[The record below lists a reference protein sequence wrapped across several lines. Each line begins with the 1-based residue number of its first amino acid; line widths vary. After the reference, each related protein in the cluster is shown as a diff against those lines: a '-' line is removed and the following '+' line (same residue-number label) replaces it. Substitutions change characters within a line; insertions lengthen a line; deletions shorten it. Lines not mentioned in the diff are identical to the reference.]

1 VSEVADVLL
10 VSLGATAG
18 LRASDA
24 ELAASIE
31 RAGARVEVVFA
42 SAPRPLRTLALTDLS
57 WAMAA
62 RSAARAA
69 LARGSPRD
77 HLLDGDRRPARAR
90 PGAIRFDALA
100 AANRPGRH
108 GIWQRRRERRVLVRA
123 PLLLPVS
130 EQALAGAPAG
140 VPRAVV
146 VPIAVEASG
155 PPAPGGRDIAA
166 ITYAADA
173 HKKGLDRVLAAWSA
187 ARRPDEELIVAGGAP
202 VGALDGVRAV
212 GALPREDYRALLRR
226 ARVYVAAPR
235 REEYGIAQLEALAD
249 GAMLVAA
256 QPAPDYPAL
265 AIARAADA
273 RLVASDLAARFAARS
288 TIRWRATPR
297 RSRRRSSASARR
309 ASIASLPSRCCRR
322 CGVPLEPG
330 VQRRPGQRVED
341 LRRAQ
346 PGPPRSPDAV
356 AKHLEALRPVR
367 VGIDQ
372 HADAGRGRGA
382 RVHLAQIARS
392 GLELISSSVPDCA
405 HAART
410 ASMSSA

>member
-1 VSEVADVLL
+1 VSEQADVLL

-31 RAGARVEVVFA
+31 RAGARVEVATA

-57 WAMAA
+57 WSLAA
-62 RSAARAA
+62 RRAARAA
-69 LARGSPRD
+69 LARGDREPRAIIYSTVTAA
-77 HLLDGDRRPARAR
+77 LLAPA

-108 GIWQRRRERRVLVRA
+108 GIWQRRRERRVLARA
-123 PLLLPVS
+123 TLLLPVS

-140 VPRAVV
+140 IPRAVV
-146 VPIAVEASG
+146 VPIAVQRSG

-173 HKKGLDRVLAAWSA
+173 HKKGLDRILAAWSA
-187 ARRPDEELIVAGGAP
+187 ARAPGEELLVAGGAP
-202 VGALDGVRAV
+202 VGTLDGVRAV

-226 ARVYVAAPR
+226 SRVYVAAPR

-256 QPAPDYPAL
+256 EPAPDYPAL

-273 RLVASDLAARFAARS
+273 RLVATDLAAAIRCALDDPLAGYAAAVAPALERF
-288 TIRWRATPR
+288 
-297 RSRRRSSASARR
+297 SSANVDRVVAESVLPALWRSA
-309 ASIASLPSRCCRR
+309 
-322 CGVPLEPG
+322 
-330 VQRRPGQRVED
+330 
-341 LRRAQ
+341 
-346 PGPPRSPDAV
+346 
-356 AKHLEALRPVR
+356 
-367 VGIDQ
+367 
-372 HADAGRGRGA
+372 
-382 RVHLAQIARS
+382 
-392 GLELISSSVPDCA
+392 
-405 HAART
+405 
-410 ASMSSA
+410 